1 MAVAMTGLTAAYL
14 NKMKLPDS
22 ISAVVYE
29 LPKRWQWLW
38 SVWVWLLMVLLAKPL
53 IGALGGEWWRGFIGF
68 LTLAS
73 MGIVGAVPLSIDGS
87 AEKSRTRIALHY
99 GMAWVMGLLTQLCV
113 WLICPAWLWL
123 WSILVILAGVMI
135 VLYDKPWVQWIDNA
149 LAGKGVLLLEA
160 LAAVA
165 LIGAIGMREPLM
177 INE

>member
-1 MAVAMTGLTAAYL
+1 MITIIIILILIGIITSY
-14 NKMKLPDS
+14 KIQDEIPDS
-22 ISAVVYE
+22 MSAVVYE

-73 MGIVGAVPLSIDGS
+73 MGVVGAVPLSVSGRQ
-87 AEKSRTRIALHY
+87 EKSRTRIALHY
-99 GMAWVMGLLTQLCV
+99 NMAWVLGLLTQLCV

-135 VLYDKPWVQWIDNA
+135 VWYDKPWVQWIDKT

-160 LAAVA
+160 LAAMA
-165 LIGAIGMREPLM
+165 LFGAIG
-177 INE
+177 